1 MVPSISLKP
10 LGIKHGL
17 LPGVFVM
24 PTMNN
29 ERHII
34 YFIFNNINRKHVVSN
49 ILTSIFVASRR
60 LL

>member
-17 LPGVFVM
+17 LGVFVM

-29 ERHII
+29 ERYII